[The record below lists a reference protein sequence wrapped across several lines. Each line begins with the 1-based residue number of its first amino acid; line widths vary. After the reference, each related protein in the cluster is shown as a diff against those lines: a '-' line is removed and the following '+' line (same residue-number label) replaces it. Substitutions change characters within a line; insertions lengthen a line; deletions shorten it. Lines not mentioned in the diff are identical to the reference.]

1 MNYDFYLKKIGQI
14 TPAQLEAL
22 QEYIA
27 ALDYDEKTTFW
38 DQSRH
43 VGITGLRFGEADRGP
58 LVDVL
63 ANPVF
68 ESLGKFFN
76 YEIDVLH
83 AGGHI
88 KWHTDVTTIGERCAQ
103 MHRVHIPC
111 TGQGEY
117 HFQRY
122 GRPETLEILGM
133 ELGGIYLFNNHTYHR
148 VMNKTTEARANIMLN
163 FDAPKM

>member
-14 TPAQLEAL
+14 TPRQLAEL
-22 QEYIA
+22 QDYIA
-27 ALDYDEKTTFW
+27 TLEYDETTTFW
-38 DQSRH
+38 DQKRH
-43 VGITGLRFGEADRGP
+43 RGITGLRFGEAERGP
-58 LVDVL
+58 LTDIL
-63 ANPVF
+63 RNPVF

-83 AGGHI
+83 PHGHI

-111 TGQGEY
+111 TGSGEY

-122 GRPETLEILGM
+122 GRPETLEVLTM
-133 ELGGIYLFNNHTYHR
+133 EAGGIYLFNNHTYHQ
-148 VMNKTTEARANIMLN
+148 VLNPHNLARANVMLN